1 MLSIKLKRS
10 LYGLKQSGRMWYNRL
25 SEYLLKEGYVNNPI
39 CPCVFI
45 KKSNSGFDIL
55 AVYVD
60 DINLIGTLKEL
71 TKAAEYLKN
80 EFEMKSLG
88 QTKYCLGLQIEHCP
102 TRILVHQKT
111 YIEKVFKRFNM
122 DEAHP
127 LSTPMVI
134 RSLNPKNDPFRLKED
149 GKIILGPKVPYLSA
163 IDVLL
168 YLAQCT
174 KPDIAFVR
182 SQLVSQ
188 I

>member
-1 MLSIKLKRS
+1 M
-10 LYGLKQSGRMWYNRL
+10 
-25 SEYLLKEGYVNNPI
+25 KEGYINNPI

-45 KKSNSGFDIL
+45 KNSNFGFTIL
-55 AVYVD
+55 AIYVD

-71 TKAAEYLKN
+71 TKAAKYLQKQ
-80 EFEMKSLG
+80 FEMKSLG
-88 QTKYCLGLQIEHCP
+88 QTKYCLRLQIKHCP
-102 TRILVHQKT
+102 IGILVYQKT

-134 RSLNPKNDPFRLKED
+134 RSLNPKNDPFRPKED

-174 KPDIAFVR
+174 RPDIAFVR